1 MQNKHVWWKVWDDQD
16 CRIAKVGLSTRTG
29 ALRKPKSSL
38 VTWPILTGEKCFFL
52 ESTERVRNSRKNLS
66 SSHGW
71 SSVTGD
77 ICENWCQLFIR
88 KSRLRRC
95 FASFACVFS
104 LPFFLLYPFGS
115 LLVIFVFMFVLRQV
129 DALGPLGGGF
139 VQPWCPQ
146 EMISSTAAPA

>member
-1 MQNKHVWWKVWDDQD
+1 MKGLGRSRLSNRQGRAIDKDW
-16 CRIAKVGLSTRTG
+16 RFAKAQVFLGN
-29 ALRKPKSSL
+29 
-38 VTWPILTGEKCFFL
+38 LTDFNGEKGFFL

-115 LLVIFVFMFVLRQV
+115 LLVSFVFMFVLRQV